1 MAKLVNHYEI
11 IEQNEKRL
19 QNYLINSLDNKAKGN
34 KSFSIDDQFKFY
46 QTYFSK
52 KEKKNSYIDKDL
64 LCNLLSSN
72 KNESNEKNNKHN
84 WKKDYYLDLISNEKN
99 KLQLFHYDDGVK
111 NLTKV
116 DIGIENEKEINLEDI
131 NENNINIDFSIVDTK
146 KNEEQT
152 ALIFCDAYSIYEI
165 DTNTLSSKKMTT
177 LEEIPNVF
185 LSEIYV
191 DTFFIL
197 SSGNQKN
204 YLSIFSSDN
213 YSMLTRKD
221 FSNEITPLTK
231 GEFLSSNELMLAYN
245 KTEILLCDF
254 RTFKRNS
261 DEFIYSNQIYS
272 IDYCKYVKDF
282 NFFTASIHK
291 FSMFDLRYP
300 SIPVSD
306 VYLNI
311 NYSSL
316 EMKPLCS
323 TEEIEDIYIAHDTSR
338 RDMSHLLI
346 YGDYSDRE
354 IQPYDEFVK
363 FDLIKND
370 KVEIEICDTVGYLL
384 NNKIYINFIADNLGG
399 VFLNVYEGIRDIK
412 SRYPPSQ
419 VADMKNGIQEES
431 GGEIVPKKLDDN
443 LVELYKKYIINSI
456 YKGDKSEV
464 DFGTVSIGGLNKK
477 MFEIESKR
485 DLVEEIFEESE
496 NEKDVEMENIKKDNQ
511 KEEERQLTNEEMERI
526 KFLIDDLNLKVNK

>member
-116 DIGIENEKEINLEDI
+116 DIENEKEINLEDI

-146 KNEEQT
+146 KNEYQT

-165 DTNTLSSKKMTT
+165 DTNTLSSKKMVT

-282 NFFTASIHK
+282 NFFTASINK

-456 YKGDKSEV
+456 YKGDKNEV